1 MPPDMIIKTGDM
13 IKFTIIPPAVCPTL
27 IPPIPLIGSST
38 KVKVLKMPA
47 CLEGDEL
54 PKILIAPQPYISPPF
69 ITPGTVTVKVNL
81 LPTNKTM
88 ITKDSKAVLIKGTPF
103 TVELTVAN
111 PAMQPTPAGP
121 VPDPVAKK
129 AGMAEFITTNLMV
142 KAG

>member
-13 IKFTIIPPAVCPTL
+13 IRFTIVPPAVVPTMVA
-27 IPPIPLIGSST
+27 PIPLIGSST

-47 CLEGDEL
+47 CLDGDEL
-54 PKILIAPQPYISPPF
+54 PMMLMAPQPYTSPPF
-69 ITPGTVTVKVNL
+69 VTPGMVTVKVNL

-103 TVELTVAN
+103 TVDLTVTV

-121 VPDPVAKK
+121 IPDPVAKK
-129 AGMAEFITTNLMV
+129 AGMAEFITTNFIV